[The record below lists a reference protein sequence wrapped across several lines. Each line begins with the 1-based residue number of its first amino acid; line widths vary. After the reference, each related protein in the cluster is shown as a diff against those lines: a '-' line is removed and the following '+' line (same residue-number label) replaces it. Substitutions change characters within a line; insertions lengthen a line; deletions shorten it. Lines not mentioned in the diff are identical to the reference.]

1 MPSTTSLKPRCFARR
16 FRPAVFLTA
25 LSLVTG
31 LVGPAAAQTATYPS
45 KPVNLIVP
53 FPPGGV
59 VDQTGRSIA
68 QALFKVWQQPVVIS
82 TRAGAGGAI
91 GMAAAASAQP
101 DGYTLLA
108 THPSIIAVPEAER
121 IFGRT
126 PAVDRSNF
134 SPLALLV
141 ADPLVLVVKA
151 SSPWKTYEE
160 FVADARKNPDKIA
173 YSSSGAY
180 SAVHLPIEMLTHA
193 ANIKL
198 RHIPY
203 SGGGPALTAVLGG
216 VVAATAGA
224 PAVLAPQ
231 IKSGELRAL
240 VTTGVKRHD
249 LLPDI
254 PTAIELGYKDVE
266 FYLWV
271 GLFAQAKMDE
281 SLIQNVRRGIG
292 RAVQEPDFVQH
303 MGKLGTPLDY
313 RDGPAFSA
321 FLNKDAE
328 RINAAIRRIGKVD

>member
-1 MPSTTSLKPRCFARR
+1 MRAVSFINFQLTSVLIG
-16 FRPAVFLTA
+16 LG
-25 LSLVTG
+25 L
-31 LVGPAAAQTATYPS
+31 LVGLAAPSQAQTTPYPN
-45 KPVNLIVP
+45 KPVSMIVP

-59 VDQTGRSIA
+59 VDQTARGIA
-68 QALFKVWQQPVVIS
+68 QSLSKVWQQPVVIN

-91 GMAAAASAQP
+91 GMAAAATAPP
-101 DGYTLLA
+101 DGYTLLL
-108 THPSIIAVPEAER
+108 THPSIISVPEAER

-126 PAVDRSNF
+126 PAVDRTNF
-134 SPLALLV
+134 APLALLV

-160 FVADARKNPDKIA
+160 FVADARKNPDVIA

-203 SGGGPALTAVLGG
+203 SGGGPALTAVLGD

-224 PAVLAPQ
+224 PAVLAPR

-240 VTTGVKRHD
+240 VTTGTKRHD
-249 LLPDI
+249 LLPDT

-271 GLFAQAKMDE
+271 GLFAQNKMDDTT
-281 SLIQNVRRGIG
+281 LQNVRRGIG
-292 RAVQEPDFVQH
+292 RAVQESEYVQF
-303 MGKLGTPLDY
+303 MSKLGTPLDY
-313 RDGPAFSA
+313 RDGATFNA

-328 RINAAIRRIGKVD
+328 RISAAIRRIGKVD